1 MNELFEYT
9 AYENGEPVRTFEIG
23 EANPLF
29 PPFLRRIPLSAFGD
43 YAKWGA
49 RPEDLKITGPA
60 KYYLAGPDKIAL
72 K

>member
-1 MNELFEYT
+1 MRKMNELFEYT

-43 YAKWGA
+43 YAK
-49 RPEDLKITGPA
+49 
-60 KYYLAGPDKIAL
+60 
-72 K
+72 